1 MLVRRETR
9 TGSNDLNVL
18 YRPLTT
24 DEMLGQETNKRIV
37 ERWLT
42 EEITPHT
49 LLFTGDTGCGKT
61 TMARIIA
68 LGLNCENKQMKSRT
82 AKKCND
88 LARKEVDEEFDKGK
102 KHHNG
107 CILTAYMVPCLKCP
121 SCDAIINHNSIDV
134 MEINVGRS
142 GRKGDVE
149 DVVRDLAGSPFNSRY
164 KVIIFDEAHELT
176 SSSQNLLLKVIE
188 DGYAHVYFI
197 FCTNEPQK
205 LKKAFSGG
213 RVTSMHFGRLS
224 VELIFDLLK
233 NIAEFEGM
241 PYKEEVLF
249 YLADEAN
256 GIPRD
261 ALPWLKKVNDE
272 GSWTID
278 VAKEVCGV
286 VLDETNPQIM
296 DLSKALLASNWS
308 AVKEIYPKINMPAEN
323 VRMAVAGWFV
333 WQLKRTKTMGQ
344 AKKYSDILDVIT
356 VPIYEPG
363 KVADHKMWNYMF
375 KIIHMLKRR

>member
-18 YRPLTT
+18 YRPLKV
-24 DEMLGQETNKRIV
+24 DEMLGQETNCRV
-37 ERWLT
+37 VQSWLEMQT
-42 EEITPHT
+42 TPHA

-68 LGLNCENKQMKSRT
+68 LGMNCVEGAGPR
-82 AKKCND
+82 
-88 LARKEVDEEFDKGK
+88 
-102 KHHNG
+102 
-107 CILTAYMVPCLKCP
+107 PCLKCQ

-164 KVIIFDEAHELT
+164 KVIIFDEAHEL
-176 SSSQNLLLKVIE
+176 SSASQNLLLKVIE
-188 DGYAHVYFI
+188 DGYSHVYFI

-213 RVTSMHFGRLS
+213 RVTSMHFGKLS

-241 PYKEEVLF
+241 PYNEEILF

-272 GSWTID
+272 GSWSID
-278 VAKEVCGV
+278 VAKEICGV
-286 VLDETNPQIM
+286 MLDETNPQVIEIC
-296 DLSKALLASNWS
+296 KALVSANWKE
-308 AVKEIYPKINMPAEN
+308 VKELYPKMNLPAES
-323 VRMAVAGWFV
+323 VRAAVAGWFV
-333 WQLKRTKTMGQ
+333 WQLKRATTLGK
-344 AKKYSDILDVIT
+344 AKMYSDVLDIIT
-356 VPIYEPG
+356 DPIYDPG
-363 KVADHKMWNYMF
+363 KLGDHKMWNRMF
-375 KIIHMLKRR
+375 KIVHMLKRSRG